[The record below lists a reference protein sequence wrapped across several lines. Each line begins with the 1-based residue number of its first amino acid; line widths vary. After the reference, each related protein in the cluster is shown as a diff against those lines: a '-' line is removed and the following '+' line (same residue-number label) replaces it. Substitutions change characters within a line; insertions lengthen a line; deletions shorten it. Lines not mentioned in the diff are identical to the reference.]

1 MDIKEFIQVKDQN
14 FKRHPW
20 ELARLRMLRY
30 FIGQCKENKTII
42 DIGSGDA
49 FLSSEI
55 AKKYPESSVT
65 AIDINY
71 TSELVKELTIDKPK
85 NLYLLADVNS
95 IDSICHIDVVVLMD
109 VLEHVKNP
117 ALLLKKIIDL
127 PSISPKTV
135 FIITVPA
142 YQELFSQHDRNLGHH
157 MRYNLY
163 SLNKLLQPFSFKI
176 NKNGYCFNS
185 LILVRLLQLFKEK
198 KGRKK
203 YTDDSIHNWKGNA
216 WLTSFITNLFWIE
229 FKISWY
235 LARIGIKMPGLTC
248 YSICQPSPS

>member
-1 MDIKEFIQVKDQN
+1 MDIKEFILVKGQN

-20 ELARLRMLRY
+20 ELARLRMLSY
-30 FIGQCKENKTII
+30 FIGQCKQHKTII

-55 AKKYPESSVT
+55 AKKYPGSSVT

-71 TSELVKELTIDKPK
+71 TSELVKELTIDKPG

-95 IDSICHIDVVVLMD
+95 IDSFCSIDIVVLMD
-109 VLEHVKNP
+109 VLEHVENP
-117 ALLLKKIIDL
+117 ELLLQQLIRL

-142 YQELFSQHDRNLGHH
+142 YQKLFSQHDRNLGHY
-157 MRYNLY
+157 MRYNLK
-163 SLNKLLQPFSFKI
+163 SLHKLLQPLSFKI
-176 NKNGYCFNS
+176 NNNGYCFNS

-198 KGRKK
+198 TPRKK
-203 YTDDSIHNWKGNA
+203 IIDESIHNWKGNA
-216 WLTSFITNLFWIE
+216 RLTSFITNLFWIE